1 MGACGAGFIEDACD
15 GGFGFDEFVVGAFD
29 GEAGAFFGFD
39 NEEEG
44 IEAPR
49 DGEGGASV
57 GERGEIEDD
66 VIELAGFEIGDEVVE
81 AFGGEVSDA
90 AGLGGPVG
98 EVEIFGGFGERVV
111 GIEGIDQAEG
121 GFTVEEGVSFW
132 ASGVHIDE
140 EDLAVAG
147 FGESGGDSGSDGGGA
162 FATGEA
168 RDADEFGFMGKIS
181 ELEGEDEAVADFF
194 GERADEVS
202 RGPRG
207 GGVGGEGNWGGIGEI
222 LEAKFFDFFGGE
234 LGDGEHLGDT

>member
-1 MGACGAGFIEDACD
+1 MGTTGGERLSRLGVEPEGACGAGFVDDACH
-15 GGFGFDEFVVGAFD
+15 GGFGFDEFVVGAFHGD
-29 GEAGAFFGFD
+29 AGAFFGFD
-39 NEEEG
+39 DEEEG
-44 IEAPR
+44 IEAPC

-66 VIELAGFEIGDEVVE
+66 VIELAGFEIGDEIVE

-98 EVEIFGGFGERVV
+98 EVEIFGGWGEGIVA
-111 GIEGIDQAEG
+111 IEGIEQAEG

-202 RGPRG
+202 GGPRS
-207 GGVGGEGNWGGIGEI
+207 GGVGGEGSW
-222 LEAKFFDFFGGE
+222 
-234 LGDGEHLGDT
+234 